1 MTEDENNELKRNQQK
16 LSQNLQQLEKITA
29 RVKHLVGLAD
39 KSFKK
44 KWEELEK
51 SGKSNSQSKYML
63 HNLIISIYLYIFKG
77 VSNSRI
83 HDR

>member
-1 MTEDENNELKRNQQK
+1 MTEEENRELKRNQQK
-16 LSQNLQQLEKITA
+16 LSQNLQQLEKITS

-51 SGKSNSQSKYML
+51 AGKTQSKL
-63 HNLIISIYLYIFKG
+63 
-77 VSNSRI
+77 
-83 HDR
+83 